1 MKLRQIANLGSIALI
16 SFGLSGCGGT
26 NPAKELAN
34 NINITVGAQTT
45 VSGGE
50 ATLIN
55 AITTS
60 SPSTIASMSWGY
72 QKIGTGP
79 DLTMTN
85 ADCAQKSVTSSG
97 STISPTSSWGCS
109 VGILAPTNILG
120 PTDYKLIVTSKDI
133 KGNTSF
139 SSTNLTVKPNS
150 QPAPTV
156 VLVGEISVR
165 SGDINRL
172 ACNAEGGTTTTVGQY
187 SYQWVVIND
196 GGLKNANLVYQF
208 NNSTNIMKAPIVSTR
223 TIIELACRATD
234 EALKTGSGNIVVT
247 IDPAIAAK
255 IVPSVLD
262 ALAVDAGESL
272 KVDATKTSWV
282 DSTGVIVL
290 DKAIYFN
297 WKQKSGT
304 TSQILNVATS
314 TPTIIFPS
322 ASTTTA
328 TAQETIVFTLSVSD
342 QPFVN
347 GISPGVVSF
356 YDAVFFVNY
365 SNPISIT
372 ISQNASVKGGTSGT
386 AAITAVGKS
395 GASLYY
401 GWTQISGPAVTIGG
415 ANTPNIAFIAP
426 ANAGPSSIAMLFR
439 VAVGYAPIT
448 VTNPGTATSDVLV
461 AVTP

>member
-1 MKLRQIANLGSIALI
+1 MKLRHISSLGSIALI

-34 NINITVGAQTT
+34 NMNISVGAQTT

-55 AITTS
+55 AIATS

-72 QKIGTGP
+72 QKVGNGP
-79 DLTMTN
+79 DLTLTN
-85 ADCAQKSVTSSG
+85 ADCTQKSVTSSG
-97 STISPTSSWGCS
+97 STISPSSSWGCS
-109 VGILAPTNILG
+109 VGIIAPTNILV
-120 PTDYKLIVTSKDI
+120 PTDYKLTVTSKDI

-150 QPAPTV
+150 QPAPNV
-156 VLVGEISVR
+156 VLVGETSVR
-165 SGDINRL
+165 SGDINQL
-172 ACNAEGGTTTTVGQY
+172 ACNADSGTTTTVGQY

-196 GGLKNANLVYQF
+196 GGLKNSIIFYQF
-208 NNSTNIMKAPIVSTR
+208 NKSTNLLRAPIVTTR
-223 TIIELACRATD
+223 TTIELGCRATD
-234 EALKTGSGNIVVT
+234 ESLKTGSGSIVVT

-255 IVPSVLD
+255 IVPSVVD
-262 ALAVDAGESL
+262 ALSVDAGATI
-272 KVDATKTSWV
+272 KVDASKTTWV
-282 DSTGVIVL
+282 DSTGAVVL

-304 TSQILNVATS
+304 SSQILNTASS
-314 TPTIIFPS
+314 TPTITFPFV
-322 ASTTTA
+322 STTGVS
-328 TAQETIVFTLSVSD
+328 AQETLVFTLSVSD

-347 GISPGVVSF
+347 GISLGVVST
-356 YDAVFFVNY
+356 YDAAYFVNY

-372 ISQNASVKGGTSGT
+372 ISQNAAVKGGTSGT
-386 AAITAVGKS
+386 VAISAAGKS

-415 ANTPNIAFIAP
+415 GNTPTIAFIAP
-426 ANAGPSSIAMLFR
+426 ANAGPNSIAMLFR
-439 VAVGYAPIT
+439 VAVGYSPIT
-448 VTNPGTATSDVLV
+448 VTSPGTATADVLV